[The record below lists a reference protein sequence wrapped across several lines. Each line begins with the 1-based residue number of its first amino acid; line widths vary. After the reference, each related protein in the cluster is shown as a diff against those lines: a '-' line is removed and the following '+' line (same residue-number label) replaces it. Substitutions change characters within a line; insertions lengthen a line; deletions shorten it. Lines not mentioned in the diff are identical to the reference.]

1 MSQVTSGFRAVLSSA
16 RIYHLLQRAM
26 GAHHSRAVL
35 SRDYIRAEAGDRVL
49 DIGCGTAD
57 ILDHLPEVA
66 YHGFDLNPRY
76 IASAQARYGARGT
89 FRCEDVRAVTESEP
103 GTYDLVLAIGILH
116 HLDDAEAAGLLRLA
130 RAALRPGGR
139 LITFD
144 SCYVVGQSRIAK
156 LLIDLDRGRN
166 TRTEPAYRALAE
178 AAFSSVKSAVHHDL
192 LHFPY
197 THAILECQA

>member
-1 MSQVTSGFRAVLSSA
+1 MSQVTSGIRAVLSSA
-16 RIYHLLQRAM
+16 KAYHLLQRMM
-26 GAHHSRAVL
+26 GARHSREVL
-35 SRDYIRAEAGDRVL
+35 SQEYIRARAGDRVL

-57 ILDHLPEVA
+57 ILDHLPAVA

-76 IASAQARYGARGT
+76 ISSARARYGARGT
-89 FRCEDVRAVTESEP
+89 FRCEDVRVATESEP
-103 GTYDLVLAIGILH
+103 GTYDLVLAVGILH

-139 LITFD
+139 LVTFD
-144 SCYVVGQSRIAK
+144 SCYEAGQSRIAK

-166 TRTEPAYRALAE
+166 TRTERAYRALAE
-178 AAFSSVKSAVHHDL
+178 AAFPSVESAVRHDL

-197 THAILECQA
+197 THAILVCQA